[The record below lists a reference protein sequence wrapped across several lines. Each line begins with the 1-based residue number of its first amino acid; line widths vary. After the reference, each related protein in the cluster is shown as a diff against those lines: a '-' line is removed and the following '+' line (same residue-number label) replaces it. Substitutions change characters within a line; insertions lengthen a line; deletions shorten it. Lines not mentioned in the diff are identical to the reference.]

1 MSSGHIVKYNFKLK
15 CKYFATLNVVFNSIH
30 HTSIGDILLI
40 LISLIISNCLYSF
53 SPFMMLW
60 RSS

>member
-30 HTSIGDILLI
+30 HTSIGDIFTYPNLFNYIKLFI
-40 LISLIISNCLYSF
+40 
-53 SPFMMLW
+53 
-60 RSS
+60 